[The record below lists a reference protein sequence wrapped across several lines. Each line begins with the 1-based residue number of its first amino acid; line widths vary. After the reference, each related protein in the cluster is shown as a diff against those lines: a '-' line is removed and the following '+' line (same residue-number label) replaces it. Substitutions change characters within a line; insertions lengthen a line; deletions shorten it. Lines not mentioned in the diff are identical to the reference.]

1 MNIKQLRAITELTQ
15 KDFATKFNIPLRTL
29 QTWEAGHRVPPP
41 YVIAMINRIIALEVK
56 LEIIEH
62 RDVLKEA

>member
-29 QTWEAGHRVPPP
+29 QNWEAGHRVPPP

>member
-29 QTWEAGHRVPPP
+29 QNWEAGQRVPPP